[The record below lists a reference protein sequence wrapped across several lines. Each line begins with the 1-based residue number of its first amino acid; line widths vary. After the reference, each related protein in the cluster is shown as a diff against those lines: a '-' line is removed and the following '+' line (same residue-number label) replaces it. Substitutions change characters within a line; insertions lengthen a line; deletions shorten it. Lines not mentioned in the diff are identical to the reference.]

1 MKARMWAQESRRG
14 FTLIE
19 LLVVVAIIALLIAIL
34 LPSLQ
39 KARDK
44 ARDAVC
50 RSNLHQLGLATTYYA
65 EDENGRLPY
74 ILGTDLNGD
83 GQPVNAP
90 FYQYHQIFDFWPYL
104 KDLEIF
110 ICPSAHDENSVKI
123 YDELEDQ
130 GERVTRYTV
139 RKSDDRYLQAYRE
152 GWWPNIDPGDYGDRI
167 DVLYT
172 EYWFNDWSWGANSNG
187 RPVPQVS
194 GGRIDQIP
202 LPNYTTVMSD
212 AVWEEEESVLR
223 HDGGINVAFLD
234 AHVEWFRRDH
244 YYHHPEGSR
253 NLDMAKDYDPY
264 GNRPFYCWGL
274 TREGFNGLLPP

>member
-1 MKARMWAQESRRG
+1 MKARTCADETRRG

-44 ARDAVC
+44 ARDSVC

-74 ILGTDLNGD
+74 ILGTDINGD

-90 FYQYHQIFDFWPYL
+90 FYQYHQLFDFWPYL

-110 ICPSAHDENSVKI
+110 ICPNAHGENSVKI
-123 YDELEDQ
+123 YEEPMY
-130 GERVTRYTV
+130 EWASYYTV
-139 RKSDDRYLQAYRE
+139 FKSDDRYVQAYRQ
-152 GWWPNIDPGDYGDRI
+152 GWWPNIDPADFPGRKV

-172 EYWFNDWSWGANSNG
+172 EYWFNDWSWGADL
-187 RPVPQVS
+187 PQVS

-202 LPNYTTVMSD
+202 LSNYTVIMSD

-234 AHVEWFRRDH
+234 THVGWFRRDH
-244 YYHHPEGSR
+244 YYHHPEGSC
-253 NLDMAKDYDPY
+253 NLDIAQDYDPY

-274 TREGFNGLLPP
+274 TPEGFNGVLCR

>member
-1 MKARMWAQESRRG
+1 MKAGTFKERSRRGRG

-44 ARDAVC
+44 ARSSVC
-50 RSNLHQLGLATTYYA
+50 QSNLRQLGLATTYYA

-74 ILGTDLNGD
+74 ILGTDINGD

-110 ICPSAHDENSVKI
+110 ICPSAHDENSVKV
-123 YDELEDQ
+123 YEESMN
-130 GERVTRYTV
+130 EWASYYTV
-139 RKSDDRYLQAYRE
+139 FKSDDRYLQAYRE
-152 GWWPNIDPGDYGDRI
+152 GWWPNINPADFPGRKI

-172 EYWFNDWSWGANSNG
+172 EYWFNDWSWGA
-187 RPVPQVS
+187 PLPQVA
-194 GGRIDQIP
+194 GGRIDEIP
-202 LPNYTTVMSD
+202 FPNYTVVMSD
-212 AVWEEEESVLR
+212 GVYETMNPR
-223 HDGGINVAFLD
+223 HDGANQFVFLD
-234 AHVEWFRRDH
+234 CHVERIERERYWDWRGVSAG
-244 YYHHPEGSR
+244 YVP
-253 NLDMAKDYDPY
+253 KDYDPY
-264 GNRPFYCWGL
+264 GNRPFWIWGL
-274 TREGFNGLLPP
+274 TREGFNADQ